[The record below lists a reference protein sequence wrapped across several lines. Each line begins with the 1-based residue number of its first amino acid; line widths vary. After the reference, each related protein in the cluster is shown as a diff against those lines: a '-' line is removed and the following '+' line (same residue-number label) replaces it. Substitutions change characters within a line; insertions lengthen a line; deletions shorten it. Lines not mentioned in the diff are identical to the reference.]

1 LFDEANL
8 RKAHEQ
14 HMMYNPARGERNM
27 PETLSLENRV
37 ALVTGGSRGI
47 GRAVALELAARGAAV
62 VVNYNKSS
70 EAANEVV
77 KKIQETGGKAA
88 AFQADV
94 SDIKQAEALVKFA
107 VETFG
112 DLSILV
118 NNAGITKDT
127 LIMMMSEADWDS
139 VITTNLKS
147 TFNCS
152 KAAVKHMMRKRYG
165 RVINMSSVAGQ
176 MGNPGQTNYSAS
188 KGGQIAF
195 TKSLAREIA
204 SRNITVNAIAP
215 GFVDTEILDAM
226 SPEVL
231 EAMLKLVPLARK
243 AKPEEVAYAVAF
255 LASDQAAF
263 ITGQVLGVD
272 GGMAM
277 M

>member
-1 LFDEANL
+1 
-8 RKAHEQ
+8 
-14 HMMYNPARGERNM
+14 M
-27 PETLSLENRV
+27 PSTLSLENRI

-47 GRAVALELAARGAAV
+47 GRAIALELAARGAAV
-62 VVNYNKSS
+62 IVNYNKSS
-70 EAANEVV
+70 QAADEVV
-77 KKIQETGGKAA
+77 KQIQDAGGKASA
-88 AFQADV
+88 CQADV
-94 SDIKQAEALVKFA
+94 SDFKQAEALIKHA
-107 VETFG
+107 VDTFG

-118 NNAGITKDT
+118 NNAGITRDQ
-127 LIMMMSEADWDS
+127 LIMMMPETDWDA

-165 RVINMSSVAGQ
+165 RVISIASVAGQ

-188 KGGQIAF
+188 KAGQIGF
-195 TKSLAREIA
+195 TKALAREVA
-204 SRNITVNAIAP
+204 ARNITVNAVAP

-226 SPEVL
+226 SPETL
-231 EAMLKLVPLARK
+231 EAAIKLVPLARK
-243 AKPEEVAYAVAF
+243 GQPEEVAYAVAF

>member
-1 LFDEANL
+1 
-8 RKAHEQ
+8 
-14 HMMYNPARGERNM
+14 M

-37 ALVTGGSRGI
+37 AIVTGGSRGI

-62 VVNYNKSS
+62 VVNYNSS
-70 EAANEVV
+70 PDKAEEVV
-77 KKIQETGGKAA
+77 KAIQAGGGKAA

-94 SDIKQAEALVKFA
+94 SIFEAAQNLVKFA

-112 DLSILV
+112 DLHILV
-118 NNAGITKDT
+118 NNAGITRDMV
-127 LIMMMSEADWDS
+127 IMMMPEADWDA
-139 VITTNLKS
+139 VINTNLKS

-165 RVINMSSVAGQ
+165 RIINIASVAGQ

-188 KGGQIAF
+188 KAGQIGF
-195 TKSLAREIA
+195 TKALAREVAARKI
-204 SRNITVNAIAP
+204 NVNAVAP
-215 GFVDTEILDAM
+215 GFVETEILDAM
-226 SPEVL
+226 PEGTL
-231 EAMLKLVPLARK
+231 EAALKLVPLART
-243 AKPEEVAYAVAF
+243 AQPEEIGYAVAF
-255 LASDQAAF
+255 LASDQAAY